1 MNKLGIF
8 DTPGPKSPT
17 WTNKEAG
24 FTYVK
29 RNALKCWLSVS
40 LHQYTPKFGIFAP
53 IYRYLGQAG
62 SQKYSHCDCAAQ
74 TPPLPLSVTFVSIP
88 FKPLQG
94 PKQWACMA
102 MRYILNNPCAA
113 YVCKDMMAFGI
124 SLFQYTPQLNASFL
138 VGRSLNTCHSAAK
151 GCLALLWIIFFSS
164 MAMQGVQY
172 FETLVPFML
181 RVLLCT
187 SCFCGKWWLF
197 AYLHAH
203 IHHNQMYVSMWA
215 GAQNIATVQQKAT
228 WPLCGLHFMSASFQ
242 TIRNHLP

>member
-1 MNKLGIF
+1 ML
-8 DTPGPKSPT
+8 
-17 WTNKEAG
+17 A
-24 FTYVK
+24 
-29 RNALKCWLSVS
+29 
-40 LHQYTPKFGIFAP
+40 FGIFAP
-53 IYRYLGQAG
+53 IYPKIKCTCLGKQVP
-62 SQKYSHCDCAAQ
+62 KNIP
-74 TPPLPLSVTFVSIP
+74 TVTVQHKRHPFPFRLHFVSIP

-113 YVCKDMMAFGI
+113 YCKDMMAFGI

-228 WPLCGLHFMSASFQ
+228 
-242 TIRNHLP
+242 